1 MTRSR
6 IAVLSIAALSAV
18 LVWALPAG
26 AQSSASSQSQAL
38 KITTIA
44 VTAGK
49 PTEFGF
55 KLSKLKAPKGIV
67 IFKVTNAGAI
77 PHDFKIAG
85 KKTKTL
91 NAGQSATLRVT
102 ILKTGKAPFLC
113 TLPSHAVA
121 GMKGNLLITK

>member
-6 IAVLSIAALSAV
+6 IEILSIAALSAV

-26 AQSSASSQSQAL
+26 AQSNAL
-38 KITTIA
+38 KKTTII

-55 KLSKLKAPKGIV
+55 KLSKLKVPKGTV
-67 IFKVTNAGAI
+67 TFKVTNAGAI

-85 KKTKTL
+85 KKTKSL
-91 NAGQSATLRVT
+91 NSGQSQSIVVKFTKA
-102 ILKTGKAPFLC
+102 GKQAFLC

-121 GMKGNLLITK
+121 GMKGTLTVTN

>member
-1 MTRSR
+1 
-6 IAVLSIAALSAV
+6 VLALAALTAA

-26 AQSSASSQSQAL
+26 AESSKVRTT
-38 KITTIA
+38 KIT
-44 VTAGK
+44 VLAGK

-55 KLSKLKAPKGIV
+55 KLSKTKVPKGVV
-67 IFKVTNAGAI
+67 IFTVKNMGAI

-91 NAGQSATLRVT
+91 NAGKSATLRVSFT
-102 ILKTGKAPFLC
+102 KTGKSAYLC

-121 GMKGNLLITK
+121 GMKGTLTITK